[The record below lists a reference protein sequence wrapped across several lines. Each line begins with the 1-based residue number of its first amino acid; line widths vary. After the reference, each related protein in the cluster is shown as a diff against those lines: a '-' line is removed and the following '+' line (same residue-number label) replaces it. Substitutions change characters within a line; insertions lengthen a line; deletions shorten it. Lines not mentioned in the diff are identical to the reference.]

1 MIKLQDAELI
11 TVLPP
16 YVKKDPDVQA
26 ISYAFK
32 MGMEKFLKYSKAASL
47 YGAIDQLPGHILD
60 LLALELQSHYYE
72 ETLELGVKRGLV
84 KNALAWHLKGGT
96 VSAVEEMIQVVF
108 GDGKS
113 GKGKLEEW
121 YEYGGKPGTF
131 RIKLNTEEHD
141 VELDMADV
149 IQKINLY
156 KKLSA
161 HIEAIGIG
169 YSFYVPVCYENRIR
183 MRSAFYPRLN
193 IPKLSLN
200 GMWKLDKSQRLSG
213 YDGYGRL
220 DFYPVAVKFQA
231 NIRGMPQEKLLYRV
245 VAGAG
250 EKLQTAEAVSVKVQA
265 ECKAADKVRMR
276 IQVPVEAK
284 AETGDIRMY
293 NRNRLDGVWKL
304 DGRRKLNGG
313 VSVL

>member
-11 TVLPP
+11 SVLPP
-16 YVKKDPDVQA
+16 YVKEDPDVQA

-32 MGMEKFLKYSKAASL
+32 MGIEKFLRYSKAASM
-47 YGAIDQLPGHILD
+47 YGAIDQLPEHILD

-72 ETLELGVKRGLV
+72 ETLEVEVKRGLV

-131 RIKLNTEEHD
+131 RIKLNTEEQD

-161 HIEAIGIG
+161 HIEAIGIV
-169 YSFYVPVCYENRIR
+169 YSFYIPVCYENRIR
-183 MRSAFYPRLN
+183 MRAAFYPRLN

-220 DFYPVAVKFQA
+220 DFYPVAAKFQTSV
-231 NIRGMPQEKLLYRV
+231 RGTPQEKFLYHV
-245 VAGAG
+245 VARAG
-250 EKLQTAEAVSVKVQA
+250 EKLQTAEAISAKAQA
-265 ECKAADKVRMR
+265 ECKTTNRER
-276 IQVPVEAK
+276 ICSQVSVEVK
-284 AETGDIRMY
+284 AGTGDIRMY

-313 VSVL
+313 VNVL

>member
-1 MIKLQDAELI
+1 MAGENA
-11 TVLPP
+11 TEVLW
-16 YVKKDPDVQA
+16 A
-26 ISYAFK
+26 
-32 MGMEKFLKYSKAASL
+32 
-47 YGAIDQLPGHILD
+47 QLPVYFRPVMEFQEILKAHGRGLHQAEKEIGCIRD
-60 LLALELQSHYYE
+60 NLYMASCDGQTLSYYENLMGLSGDNALGLSLEERRSLVLAQYAMRPLYTFLALKEMLSCAVGADGYRAECLYDSYRLIVKVMEQDIKKVKELY
-72 ETLELGVKRGLV
+72 
-84 KNALAWHLKGGT
+84 NMIAL
-96 VSAVEEMIQVVF
+96 IR
-108 GDGKS
+108 
-113 GKGKLEEW
+113 
-121 YEYGGKPGTF
+121 P
-131 RIKLNTEEHD
+131 
-141 VELDMADV
+141 
-149 IQKINLY
+149 
-156 KKLSA
+156 A
-161 HIEAIGIG
+161 HITIMVYAEYRGEVSIPIKQAAAIT
-169 YSFYVPVCYENRIR
+169 FT
-183 MRSAFYPRLN
+183 SAFYPRLN
-193 IPKLSLN
+193 IPKLFLN
-200 GMWKLDKSQRLSG
+200 GMWKLDKSQKLSG

-293 NRNRLDGVWKL
+293 NRNRLDGVWKM